1 MVPGMS
7 AEAAAPSPRRIVVGM
22 SGSSGAIY
30 GIRLLQVLGQVPDL
44 ETHLVMSTAAGQT
57 IAFETDWKPREVEAL
72 ATKSYKIGDIA
83 AALSSGSF
91 RTEGMIVIPCSVKT
105 VAAIAYGFDDN
116 LLSRAA
122 DVTLKEHRR
131 LVVCPRETPLHL
143 GHLRAMTQLAEVGAI
158 VAPLMPAFYGR
169 PSTIAELV
177 DHQVGRLLD
186 LLGIAPPEALS
197 YRWTGGNG
205 REAGPDPR

>member
-1 MVPGMS
+1 MVS
-7 AEAAAPSPRRIVVGM
+7 SVSESRTPRRIVVGM

-30 GIRLLQVLGQVPDL
+30 GIRLLQVLRDIPDV
-44 ETHLVMSTAAGQT
+44 ETHLVMSSAAGQT
-57 IAFETDWKPREVEAL
+57 IAFETDWKPRDVEAL
-72 ATKSYKIGDIA
+72 ATRSYRIGDIA

-91 RTEGMIVIPCSVKT
+91 HTDGMIVVPCSVKT

-116 LLSRAA
+116 LLCRAA

-169 PSTIAELV
+169 PKSIEQLV

-186 LLGIAPPEALS
+186 LLGIEPPEGLGF
-197 YRWTGGNG
+197 RWNGGDERDSG
-205 REAGPDPR
+205 AGSR